1 MVKAYQRYTPRTIF
15 GVVASGNSNIIYDAD
30 GKYAISPAL
39 EDISIWDLKKGELVG
54 TWHDGD
60 NKAEVTCI
68 ARSTD
73 RDSYAVGYANGSIR
87 IWSMKTNDV
96 LVTFNGHRSAVT
108 ALAFDKSGSRLV
120 SGSRDTDLIVWDVE
134 GEVGLFRLRGH
145 KDQVTSVRFLSRPSI
160 VEGGKAT
167 DGYVLSSSK
176 DTLIKLWDLT
186 TQHCMETLV
195 AHRNEV
201 WGCDVNADETMLVS
215 GGGDPDIK
223 VWKID
228 ASILKTGLAVGE
240 EAKEVGEED
249 GEHNALDADGKLVG
263 AIPKAITFYGSIPR
277 QSKER
282 VTTLEFHSSQQF
294 LGCQASDK
302 SIELF
307 RIRTIDEIKK
317 KMSRRKRRQREK
329 AQQLL
334 KKGDTEGAAAEE
346 AAIGEEG
353 IQATDEVTPWHIIRT
368 GAKLRS
374 FDFAPVKDVEKAGHV
389 QLVASLNNNTVE
401 VWTVPHPNAAKN
413 EEVADEPN
421 KAYTLE
427 LAGHRSD
434 IRTVALS
441 SDDEL
446 LCSASNNSLKI
457 WNVKTTSCIR
467 TMECGYALC
476 CAFLPGNRHVI
487 VGTKSGHLE
496 LFDLGS
502 SSMIESIEAHDGAIW
517 SLQIRPDRRG
527 LVTGSADKDVK
538 FWDFDMVEEE
548 VGQTVKK
555 RLSLVHMRTLKMS
568 DDVLCVR
575 YSPDQKMVA
584 VSLLDATVK
593 VFYHDTLKFFLSLYG
608 HKLPVLSMDISSDSN
623 LLVTC
628 SADKNVKL
636 WGLDFGDCH
645 KSMFAHQ
652 ESVMAV
658 QFVWNT
664 HYFFTASKDRTVK
677 YWDGDK
683 FENILKL
690 EGHHGEVWALAVGT
704 YGNIVVSASHDRS
717 LRIWQKT
724 EDQVFLEEER
734 EQELDDLYEATLT
747 ASFEKTGMVDNGEGN
762 IGAPSA
768 SNGDEL
774 ASAGKQ
780 TLDTL
785 KSGERIMEALEMA
798 DAEIDAWKAYN
809 AAVAR
814 GERGLSKP
822 QRSPL
827 LISMRQTPEQ
837 HVWNELQ
844 RVRPA
849 ELDEALLV
857 LPFSAVTSLLNWL
870 DVFVQREYNIN
881 LVCRVLFFLIKSH
894 HNQIVANRIMR
905 PMLDSVRRNLRA
917 GLQKQKDIIGFN
929 VAAMNYIRRDYEAN
943 NTSEFFDEEAIRK
956 EEEKKQD
963 SEKKRKFLKM

>member
-1 MVKAYQRYTPRTIF
+1 NTSFSSSSPPSRSTYHHGQGISALC
-15 GVVASGNSNIIYDAD
+15 ASHHIRYDAE
-30 GKYAISPAL
+30 GKWAVSPTL
-39 EDISIWDLKKGELVG
+39 EDVSIWDPKKGELVA
-54 TWHDGD
+54 TWHDSE
-60 NKAEVTCI
+60 NKAEVTSITRCGG
-68 ARSTD
+68 
-73 RDSYAVGYANGSIR
+73 RDYYAVGYANGSIR
-87 IWSMKTNDV
+87 IWNMKNSE
-96 LVTFNGHRSAVT
+96 LVVTLNGHRSAVT

-120 SGSRDTDLIVWDVE
+120 SGSKDTDLIVWDVE
-134 GEVGLFRLRGH
+134 AEVGLFRLRGH
-145 KDQVTSVRFLSRPSI
+145 KDQVTAVRFLSKPAL

-167 DGYVLSSSK
+167 DGYVVSASK
-176 DTLIKLWDLT
+176 DTLIKLWDLS

-201 WGCDVNADETMLVS
+201 WDFDINGDETMLVS

-223 VWKID
+223 VWKLNPD
-228 ASILKTGLAVGE
+228 VLRRGLGVGE
-240 EAKEVGEED
+240 EATEAGED
-249 GEHNALDADGKLVG
+249 DAEAKMVASDENDAHFSGS
-263 AIPKAITFYGSIPR
+263 PKAITFYGAIPR

-282 VTTLEFHSSQQF
+282 VTTLQFHLSQQF
-294 LGCQASDK
+294 LGCQAADK

-307 RIRTIDEIKK
+307 RIRSVEEIKK
-317 KMSRRKRRQREK
+317 KMSRRKKRQREK
-329 AQQLL
+329 QQQLL
-334 KKGDTEGAAAEE
+334 KKGDTEGAAAVAEE
-346 AAIGEEG
+346 ASEDM
-353 IQATDEVTPWHIIRT
+353 IQAADEITAWHIIRS
-368 GAKLRS
+368 GAKFRS
-374 FDFAPVKDVEKAGHV
+374 FDFAPVKDAEKAGQI
-389 QLVASLNNNTVE
+389 QLIASLNNNTVE
-401 VWTVPHPNAAKN
+401 VWTAPHPASAKN
-413 EEVADEPN
+413 DEVEGEPD
-421 KAYTLE
+421 KTFTLE

-434 IRTVALS
+434 IRAVALS
-441 SDDEL
+441 ADDEL

-457 WNVKTTSCIR
+457 WNVKSNKCIR

-476 CAFLPGNRHVI
+476 CTFLPGNRHVL

-517 SLQIRPDRRG
+517 SLQVRPDKRG
-527 LVTGSADKDVK
+527 LVTGSADKEVK
-538 FWDFDMVEEE
+538 FWDFDMVEEQA
-548 VGQTVKK
+548 GQAIKR

-575 YSPDQKMVA
+575 YSPDQKLVA

-645 KSMFAHQ
+645 KSLFAHQ

-683 FENILKL
+683 FENILKM

-747 ASFEKTGMVDNGEGN
+747 AQLERTGMVDLGEAA
-762 IGAPSA
+762 GAPT
-768 SNGDEL
+768 NGNSDEL

-780 TLDTL
+780 TMDTL
-785 KSGERIMEALEMA
+785 KAGERLMEALELA
-798 DAEIDAWKAYN
+798 DAEINAWKEYN
-809 AAVAR
+809 ADVAK
-814 GERGLSKP
+814 GMKGLSKP

-837 HVWNELQ
+837 HVWLVLE
-844 RVRPA
+844 RIRPA
-849 ELDEALLV
+849 DLDAA
-857 LPFSAVTSLLNWL
+857 FLLNWL
-870 DVFVQREYNIN
+870 NVFVQRDYNIN
-881 LVCRVLFFLIKSH
+881 LICRVLFFLIRSH
-894 HNQIVANRIMR
+894 HNQIVANRVMR

-929 VAAMNYIRRDYEAN
+929 AAALNYIRRDYDAN
-943 NTSEFFDEEAIRK
+943 NTSEFFDEEAL
-956 EEEKKQD
+956 EKAEQQKKD
-963 SEKKRKFLKM
+963 SEKKR

>member
-15 GVVASGNSNIIYDAD
+15 GVVASGNSNIIYDAE

-39 EDISIWDLKKGELVG
+39 EDISVWDLKKGELVG
-54 TWHDGD
+54 TWHDSD
-60 NKAEVTCI
+60 NRAEVTCI
-68 ARSTD
+68 TGSPD

-87 IWSMKTNDV
+87 IWSMKTSDV

-108 ALAFDKSGSRLV
+108 SLAFDKSGSRLV

-134 GEVGLFRLRGH
+134 GEVGIFRLRGH
-145 KDQVTSVRFLSRPSI
+145 KDQVTSVRFLSRPSL
-160 VEGGKAT
+160 VEGGKPT
-167 DGYVLSSSK
+167 DGYILSSSK
-176 DTLIKLWDLT
+176 DTLIKLWDLS

-201 WGCDVNADETMLVS
+201 WDCDITTDETMLIS

-223 VWKID
+223 VWKINPEV
-228 ASILKTGLAVGE
+228 LKRGLAVGE
-240 EAKEVGEED
+240 ESTEAGEED
-249 GEHNALDADGKLVG
+249 SAMENAE
-263 AIPKAITFYGSIPR
+263 IPKAITFYGSIPR

-282 VTTLEFHSSQQF
+282 LTTIEFHSSQQF

-302 SIELF
+302 TIELF
-307 RIRTIDEIKK
+307 RIRTHEEIKK
-317 KMSRRKRRQREK
+317 KMSRRRKRQREK
-329 AQQLL
+329 QQALL
-334 KKGDTEGAAAEE
+334 KKGDLEGAAAEE
-346 AAIGEEG
+346 PVDEA
-353 IQATDEVTPWHIIRT
+353 IQATDEITPWHIVRAA
-368 GAKLRS
+368 AKVRS
-374 FDFAPVKDVEKAGHV
+374 FAFAPVKDVEKVGHIN
-389 QLVASLNNNTVE
+389 LVASLNNNTVE
-401 VWTVPHPNAAKN
+401 VWSAPIPSAAKAD
-413 EEVADEPN
+413 EVADEPS
-421 KAYTLE
+421 KTHTLE

-446 LCSASNNSLKI
+446 LCSASNNQLKI

-467 TMECGYALC
+467 TMDCGYALC

-517 SLQIRPDRRG
+517 SLQLRPDRRG

-538 FWDFDMVEEE
+538 FWDFDMIEEE
-548 VGQTVKK
+548 VGNATKK

-628 SADKNVKL
+628 SADKN
-636 WGLDFGDCH
+636 
-645 KSMFAHQ
+645 
-652 ESVMAV
+652 
-658 QFVWNT
+658 
-664 HYFFTASKDRTVK
+664 
-677 YWDGDK
+677 
-683 FENILKL
+683 L

-747 ASFEKTGMVDNGEGN
+747 ASFEKTGMVDHGEGEN
-762 IGAPSA
+762 VGAPA
-768 SNGDEL
+768 TSNGDEL

-780 TLDTL
+780 TMDTL
-785 KSGERIMEALEMA
+785 KSGERIMEALELA
-798 DAEIDAWKAYN
+798 DQEINAWKEYN
-809 AAVAR
+809 AGVAR

-870 DVFVQREYNIN
+870 DIFVQREYNIN

-929 VAAMNYIRRDYEAN
+929 IAALNYIRRDYDAN

-963 SEKKRKFLKM
+963 SEKKRKFMKM

>member
-1 MVKAYQRYTPRTIF
+1 
-15 GVVASGNSNIIYDAD
+15 
-30 GKYAISPAL
+30 
-39 EDISIWDLKKGELVG
+39 
-54 TWHDGD
+54 
-60 NKAEVTCI
+60 
-68 ARSTD
+68 
-73 RDSYAVGYANGSIR
+73 
-87 IWSMKTNDV
+87 
-96 LVTFNGHRSAVT
+96 
-108 ALAFDKSGSRLV
+108 
-120 SGSRDTDLIVWDVE
+120 
-134 GEVGLFRLRGH
+134 
-145 KDQVTSVRFLSRPSI
+145 
-160 VEGGKAT
+160 
-167 DGYVLSSSK
+167 
-176 DTLIKLWDLT
+176 
-186 TQHCMETLV
+186 METLV

-201 WGCDVNADETMLVS
+201 WSLDVNADETMLVS
-215 GGGDPDIK
+215 GGGDTDLK

-228 ASILKTGLAVGE
+228 PIVLKTGLGVGE
-240 EAKEVGEED
+240 EAKEVGEEQE
-249 GEHNALDADGKLVG
+249 GEGTDSGLT
-263 AIPKAITFYGSIPR
+263 KAITFYGSIPR

-282 VTTLEFHSSQQF
+282 VTTLVFHASQQF

-307 RIRTIDEIKK
+307 RIRSIDEIKK
-317 KMSRRKRRQREK
+317 KMSRRKKRQREK
-329 AQQLL
+329 QQALL

-346 AAIGEEG
+346 PVSETIE
-353 IQATDEVTPWHIIRT
+353 ATDEITPWHVIRST
-368 GAKLRS
+368 AKFRS
-374 FDFAPVKDVEKAGHV
+374 FDFAPVKDVEKVGHV
-389 QLVASLNNNTVE
+389 QLVASLNNNTAE
-401 VWTVPHPNAAKN
+401 VWTVPHPAAAKN

-421 KAYTLE
+421 KAFTLE
-427 LAGHRSD
+427 IAGHRSD

-467 TMECGYALC
+467 TMDCGYALC

-487 VGTKSGHLE
+487 VGTKAGHLE

-502 SSMIESIEAHDGAIW
+502 SSMIESIEAHEGAIW

-538 FWDFDMVEEE
+538 FWDFDMVED
-548 VGQTVKK
+548 QTGKK

-762 IGAPSA
+762 IGAPSLA
-768 SNGDEL
+768 NGDEL

-785 KSGERIMEALEMA
+785 KAGERIMEALELA
-798 DAEIDAWKAYN
+798 DQEIDAWKAYN
-809 AAVAR
+809 AGVAR

-837 HVWNELQ
+837 HVWYQLEKI
-844 RVRPA
+844 RPA

-857 LPFSAVTSLLNWL
+857 LPFAAVTSLLNWL

-881 LVCRVLFFLIKSH
+881 LVCRILFFLIKSH

-917 GLQKQKDIIGFN
+917 GLQKQKDLIGFN
-929 VAAMNYIRRDYEAN
+929 VAALSYIRRDYDAN
-943 NTSEFFDEEAIRK
+943 NTSDFFDEEAVRK
-956 EEEKKQD
+956 DEERKQE
-963 SEKKRKFLKM
+963 SEKKRKFMKI

>member
-1 MVKAYQRYTPRTIF
+1 MVKAYQRYTPRTTF
-15 GVVASGNSNIIYDAD
+15 GVITSGNSNTIYDAS
-30 GKYAISPAL
+30 GKYVVSPAL
-39 EDISIWDLKKGELVG
+39 EDVTIWDPKKGDLVG
-54 TWHDGD
+54 RWHDSD

-68 ARSTD
+68 ARSVD
-73 RDSYAVGYANGSIR
+73 QDSYAVGYANGSIR
-87 IWSMKTNDV
+87 IWSMKSSEV

-120 SGSRDTDLIVWDVE
+120 SGAKDTDLIVWDVE
-134 GEVGLFRLRGH
+134 GEVGLYRLRGH
-145 KDQVTSVRFLSRPSI
+145 KDQVTSVRFISRPST
-160 VEGGKAT
+160 VDGGKST
-167 DGYVLSSSK
+167 DGYILSSSK
-176 DTLIKLWDLT
+176 DTLIKLWDLS

-201 WGCDVNADETMLVS
+201 WDCDVNAEETMLVS
-215 GGGDPDIK
+215 GGGDADIK

-228 ASILKTGLAVGE
+228 AAALRTGLATGE
-240 EAKEVGEED
+240 EARNIGDE
-249 GEHNALDADGKLVG
+249 G
-263 AIPKAITFYGSIPR
+263 AMDHESSGSGKAISYYGSIPR

-282 VTTLEFHSSQQF
+282 VLTLKFHSSQQF

-307 RIRTIDEIKK
+307 RIRTVEEIKK
-317 KMSRRKRRQREK
+317 KMSRRKKRQREK
-329 AQQLL
+329 QQALL
-334 KKGDTEGAAAEE
+334 KKGDKEGAEAEE
-346 AAIGEEG
+346 PVDEG
-353 IQATDEVTPWHIIRT
+353 IQATDEITPWHVIRS
-368 GAKLRS
+368 GAKFRS
-374 FDFAPVKDVEKAGHV
+374 FDFAPSKDVEKIGHV
-389 QLVASLNNNTVE
+389 QLVVSLNNNTAE
-401 VWTVPHPNAAKN
+401 VWTAPHPASAKN
-413 EEVADEPN
+413 EEVTAEPN

-434 IRTVALS
+434 IRAVALS

-457 WNVKTTSCIR
+457 WNVKTASCIR

-487 VGTKSGHLE
+487 VGTKAGHLE

-502 SSMIESIEAHDGAIW
+502 SSMIESIEAHEGAIW

-538 FWDFDMVEEE
+538 FWDFDMVEEQ

-575 YSPDQKMVA
+575 YSPDQKLVA

-645 KSMFAHQ
+645 KSLFAHQ
-652 ESVMAV
+652 ESIMAV

-724 EDQVFLEEER
+724 EEQVFLEEER

-747 ASFEKTGMVDNGEGN
+747 ASFEKAGMVDNGEGN
-762 IGAPSA
+762 VGVPST

-774 ASAGKQ
+774 AAAGKQ
-780 TLDTL
+780 TMDTL
-785 KSGERIMEALEMA
+785 KAGERIMEALELA
-798 DAEIDAWKAYN
+798 DQEIHAWKEYN
-809 AAVAR
+809 AGVAR
-814 GERGLSKP
+814 GQRGLSKP

-837 HVWNELQ
+837 HVWYALE
-844 RVRPA
+844 RIRPA

-881 LVCRVLFFLIKSH
+881 LICRVLFFLIRSH

-917 GLQKQKDIIGFN
+917 GLQKQKDILGFN
-929 VAAMNYIRRDYEAN
+929 VAGLSYIRREYEAN
-943 NTSEFFDEEAIRK
+943 NTSDFFDEEAVRK
-956 EEEKKQD
+956 DEEKKQE
-963 SEKKRKFLKM
+963 SEKKRKFIKI

>member
-15 GVVASGNSNIIYDAD
+15 GVVASGNSNIIYDAE

-39 EDISIWDLKKGELVG
+39 EDISVWDLKKGELVG
-54 TWHDGD
+54 TWHDSD
-60 NKAEVTCI
+60 NRAEVTCI
-68 ARSTD
+68 TGSPD

-87 IWSMKTNDV
+87 IWSMKTSDV

-134 GEVGLFRLRGH
+134 GEVGIFRLRGH
-145 KDQVTSVRFLSRPSI
+145 KDQVTSVRFLSRPSL
-160 VEGGKAT
+160 VEGGKPT

-176 DTLIKLWDLT
+176 DTLIKLWDLS

-201 WGCDVNADETMLVS
+201 WDCDTSTDETMLIS

-223 VWKID
+223 VWKINPEV
-228 ASILKTGLAVGE
+228 LKRGLAVGE
-240 EAKEVGEED
+240 ESTEAGEED
-249 GEHNALDADGKLVG
+249 SAMENAE
-263 AIPKAITFYGSIPR
+263 IPKAITFYGSIPR

-282 VTTLEFHSSQQF
+282 LTTIEFHSSQQF

-302 SIELF
+302 TIELF
-307 RIRTIDEIKK
+307 RIRTHEEIKK
-317 KMSRRKRRQREK
+317 KMSRRRKRQREK
-329 AQQLL
+329 QQALL
-334 KKGDTEGAAAEE
+334 KKGDVEGAAAEE
-346 AAIGEEG
+346 PVDEA
-353 IQATDEVTPWHIIRT
+353 IQATDEITPWHIVRAA
-368 GAKLRS
+368 AKVRS
-374 FDFAPVKDVEKAGHV
+374 FAFAPAKDVEKVGHID
-389 QLVASLNNNTVE
+389 LVASLNNNTVE
-401 VWTVPHPNAAKN
+401 VWSAPIPSAAKAD
-413 EEVADEPN
+413 EVADEPS
-421 KAYTLE
+421 KTHTLE

-446 LCSASNNSLKI
+446 LCSASNNQLKI

-467 TMECGYALC
+467 TMDCGYALC

-487 VGTKSGHLE
+487 VGTKAGHLE

-517 SLQIRPDRRG
+517 SLQLRPDRRG

-538 FWDFDMVEEE
+538 FWDFDMIEEE
-548 VGQTVKK
+548 VGNATKK

-664 HYFFTASKDRTVK
+664 HYFFTASKDRTIK

-747 ASFEKTGMVDNGEGN
+747 ASFEKTGMVDHGEGEN
-762 IGAPSA
+762 VGAPA
-768 SNGDEL
+768 TSNGDEL

-780 TLDTL
+780 TMDTL
-785 KSGERIMEALEMA
+785 KSGERIMEALEIA
-798 DAEIDAWKAYN
+798 DQEINAWKEYN
-809 AAVAR
+809 AGVAR

-870 DVFVQREYNIN
+870 DIFVQREYNIN

-894 HNQIVANRIMR
+894 HNQIVSNRIMR

-917 GLQKQKDIIGFN
+917 GLQKQKDLIGFN
-929 VAAMNYIRRDYEAN
+929 VAALNYIRRDYDAN

-963 SEKKRKFLKM
+963 SEKKRKFMKM

>member
-1 MVKAYQRYTPRTIF
+1 MKPFEKGRV
-15 GVVASGNSNIIYDAD
+15 S
-30 GKYAISPAL
+30 L
-39 EDISIWDLKKGELVG
+39 WDKVGPICIG
-54 TWHDGD
+54 TWHDSD

-68 ARSTD
+68 TGSPD
-73 RDSYAVGYANGSIR
+73 GDSYAVGYANGSIR
-87 IWSMKTNDV
+87 IWSMKTSDV

-134 GEVGLFRLRGH
+134 GEVGIYRPRGH

-160 VEGGKAT
+160 VDGGSGHKST

-176 DTLIKLWDLT
+176 DTLIKLWDLS

-201 WGCDVNADETMLVS
+201 WDCDVSADETMLVS
-215 GGGDPDIK
+215 GGGDADIK
-223 VWKID
+223 VWKINPE
-228 ASILKTGLAVGE
+228 ILKRGLNVGE
-240 EAKEVGEED
+240 EATMEAGKEEED
-249 GEHNALDADGKLVG
+249 SATTTAADVD

-282 VTTLEFHSSQQF
+282 LTTIQFHPSQQF
-294 LGCQASDK
+294 VGAQASDK
-302 SIELF
+302 TIELF
-307 RIRTIDEIKK
+307 RIRTHEEIKK
-317 KMSRRKRRQREK
+317 KMSRRRKRQREK
-329 AQQLL
+329 QQALL
-334 KKGDTEGAAAEE
+334 RKGDVEGAAAEE
-346 AAIGEEG
+346 AAAAADEA
-353 IQATDEVTPWHIIRT
+353 IQAVDEITPWHIIRAT
-368 GAKLRS
+368 AKIRS
-374 FDFAPVKDVEKAGHV
+374 FAFAPVKDVEKLGHI
-389 QLVASLNNNTVE
+389 QLVTSLNNNTVE
-401 VWTVPHPNAAKN
+401 VWTAPIPSAAKAD
-413 EEVADEPN
+413 EVADEPSRTH
-421 KAYTLE
+421 TLE

-487 VGTKSGHLE
+487 VGTKAGHLE

-502 SSMIESIEAHDGAIW
+502 SSMIESIEAHGGAIW

-538 FWDFDMVEEE
+538 FWDFDMIEEQ
-548 VGQTVKK
+548 VAGGNVTKK

-608 HKLPVLSMDISSDSN
+608 HKLPVLSMDISSDST

-652 ESVMAV
+652 ESVMTV

-664 HYFFTASKDRTVK
+664 HYFFTASKDRTIK

-690 EGHHGEVWALAVGT
+690 EGHHGEVWALAIGT

-747 ASFEKTGMVDNGEGN
+747 ASFEKTGMVDNGDQV
-762 IGAPSA
+762 GAPA
-768 SNGDEL
+768 TSNGDEL

-780 TLDTL
+780 TMETL
-785 KSGERIMEALEMA
+785 KAGERIMEALELA
-798 DAEIDAWKAYN
+798 DQEIDAWKEYN
-809 AAVAR
+809 AGVAR

-857 LPFSAVTSLLNWL
+857 LPFSAVTSLLSWL
-870 DVFVQREYNIN
+870 DIFVQREYNIN

-905 PMLDSVRRNLRA
+905 PMLDSVRRNLRT

-929 VAAMNYIRRDYEAN
+929 VAAMNYIRRDYDAN

-956 EEEKKQD
+956 DEEKKQD

>member
-1 MVKAYQRYTPRTIF
+1 MVKAYQRYTPRTTF
-15 GVVASGNSNIIYDAD
+15 GVISSGNSNILYDAD
-30 GKYAISPAL
+30 GKYAISPTL
-39 EDISIWDLKKGELVG
+39 EDVSIWDIKKGELIRK
-54 TWHDGD
+54 WHDSD
-60 NKAEVTCI
+60 NKSEVTCI
-68 ARSTD
+68 ARSVD
-73 RDSYAVGYANGSIR
+73 QDNYAVGYANGSIR
-87 IWSMKTNDV
+87 IWSMSSSDV
-96 LVTFNGHRSAVT
+96 VVTFNGHRSAVS
-108 ALAFDKSGSRLV
+108 ALAFDKSGSQLV
-120 SGSRDTDLIVWDVE
+120 SGSKDTDLIVWDVE
-134 GEVGLFRLRGH
+134 GEVGLYRLRGH
-145 KDQVTSVRFLSRPSI
+145 KDQVTSVRFLTKPSI
-160 VEGGKAT
+160 TEGGNST
-167 DGYVLSSSK
+167 DGYVISSSK
-176 DTLIKLWDLT
+176 DTLIKLWDLS

-195 AHRNEV
+195 AHRSEV
-201 WGCDVNADETMLVS
+201 WSCDVNADETMLVS

-223 VWKID
+223 IWKINS
-228 ASILKTGLAVGE
+228 AILQTGLAVGE

-249 GEHNALDADGKLVG
+249 TEKEGSGHL
-263 AIPKAITFYGSIPR
+263 KAITFYGSIPR

-282 VTTLEFHSSQQF
+282 VTTLEFNLSQEF

-307 RIRTIDEIKK
+307 RIRSIDEIKK
-317 KMSRRKRRQREK
+317 KMSRRKKRQREK
-329 AQQLL
+329 QAALL

-346 AAIGEEG
+346 PVDET
-353 IQATDEVTPWHIIRT
+353 IQAIDEVTPWQVVRS
-368 GAKLRS
+368 GAKFRS
-374 FDFAPVKDVEKAGHV
+374 FNFAPSKDVQKIGYL

-401 VWTVPHPNAAKN
+401 VWTLPHPAAAKN
-413 EEVADEPN
+413 EDISDEPN

-427 LAGHRSD
+427 LPGHRSD

-457 WNVKTTSCIR
+457 WNTKTSSCIR

-487 VGTKSGHLE
+487 VGTKTGHLE

-502 SSMIESIEAHDGAIW
+502 SLMIESIEAHEGAIW
-517 SLQIRPDRRG
+517 SLQVRPDRRG

-538 FWDFDMVEEE
+538 FWDFDMIEEQI
-548 VGQTVKK
+548 GQSIKK

-575 YSPDQKMVA
+575 YSPDQKIVA

-628 SADKNVKL
+628 SADKNIKL

-645 KSMFAHQ
+645 KSLFGHQ
-652 ESVMAV
+652 ESIMAV

-664 HYFFTASKDRTVK
+664 HYFFTASKDRTIK

-747 ASFEKTGMVDNGEGN
+747 ASFEKTGMVDHGEGN
-762 IGAPSA
+762 VGAPSTN
-768 SNGDEL
+768 NGDEL

-780 TLDTL
+780 TMDTL
-785 KSGERIMEALEMA
+785 KAGERIMEALELA
-798 DAEIDAWKAYN
+798 DQEINAWKEYN
-809 AAVAR
+809 AGIAR

-837 HVWNELQ
+837 HVWYALE
-844 RVRPA
+844 RIRPS

-857 LPFSAVTSLLNWL
+857 LPFATVTSLLNWL

-881 LVCRVLFFLIKSH
+881 LVCRILFFLIKSH

-905 PMLDSVRRNLRA
+905 PMLDSVRRNLRV

-929 VAAMNYIRRDYEAN
+929 VAALNYIRRDYDAN
-943 NTSEFFDEEAIRK
+943 NTSEFFDEEAIQK
-956 EEEKKQD
+956 DEEKKKE
-963 SEKKRKFLKM
+963 SEKKRKFMKM

>member
-15 GVVASGNSNIIYDAD
+15 GVVASGNSNIIYDAE
-30 GKYAISPAL
+30 GKYAVSPAL

-54 TWHDGD
+54 TWHDSD
-60 NKAEVTCI
+60 NRSEVTCI

-73 RDSYAVGYANGSIR
+73 QDSYAVGYANGSIR
-87 IWSMKTNDV
+87 IWSIKTSEI

-134 GEVGLFRLRGH
+134 GEVGLYRLRGH
-145 KDQVTSVRFLSRPSI
+145 KDQVTSVRFLSRPSL
-160 VEGGKAT
+160 VEGGKPT
-167 DGYVLSSSK
+167 DGYVVSASK
-176 DTLIKLWDLT
+176 DTLIKLWDLS

-201 WGCDVNADETMLVS
+201 WDFDVNGDESMLVS
-215 GGGDPDIK
+215 GGGDADIK

-228 ASILKTGLAVGE
+228 AAVLRTGLAVGE
-240 EAKEVGEED
+240 EAKEEGDEEA
-249 GEHNALDADGKLVG
+249 EG
-263 AIPKAITFYGSIPR
+263 ASAGIPKAITFYGSIPR

-282 VTTLEFHSSQQF
+282 VTTLKFHSSQQF

-307 RIRTIDEIKK
+307 RIRTIEEIKK
-317 KMSRRKRRQREK
+317 KMSRRKKRQREK
-329 AQQLL
+329 QQQLL
-334 KKGDTEGAAAEE
+334 KKGDTAGAAAEE
-346 AAIGEEG
+346 VVDDT
-353 IQATDEVTPWHIIRT
+353 IQASDEITPWHVVRT

-401 VWTVPHPNAAKN
+401 AWTVPHPAAAKN
-413 EEVADEPN
+413 EEAADEPN

-457 WNVKTTSCIR
+457 WNVKTTACIR

-487 VGTKSGHLE
+487 VGTKAGHLE

-538 FWDFDMVEEE
+538 FWDFDMVEEQ
-548 VGQTVKK
+548 VGQVIKK

-664 HYFFTASKDRTVK
+664 HYFFTASKDRTIK

-690 EGHHGEVWALAVGT
+690 EGHHGEVWAIAVGT

-747 ASFEKTGMVDNGEGN
+747 ASFEKNGMVDHGEGN
-762 IGAPSA
+762 IGAPSTG
-768 SNGDEL
+768 NGDEL

-780 TLDTL
+780 TMDTL
-785 KSGERIMEALEMA
+785 KAGERIMEALELA
-798 DAEIDAWKAYN
+798 DQEINAWKEYN

-814 GERGLSKP
+814 GERGVSKP

-870 DVFVQREYNIN
+870 DVFVQREFNIN

-917 GLQKQKDIIGFN
+917 GLQKQKDVIGFN
-929 VAAMNYIRRDYEAN
+929 VAALNYIRRDYDAN

-956 EEEKKQD
+956 DEAKKQD
-963 SEKKRKFLKM
+963 AEKKRKFMKM

>member
-1 MVKAYQRYTPRTIF
+1 MVKAYQRYTPRTTF

-30 GKYAISPAL
+30 GKYAISPTL
-39 EDISIWDLKKGELVG
+39 EDVSIWDLKKGELVG
-54 TWHDGD
+54 TWRDSD

-68 ARSTD
+68 ARSVD
-73 RDSYAVGYANGSIR
+73 HDSYAVGYANGSIR
-87 IWSMKTNDV
+87 IWSMSKSDV

-120 SGSRDTDLIVWDVE
+120 SGSKDTDLIVWDVE
-134 GEVGLFRLRGH
+134 GEVGLYRLRGH
-145 KDQVTSVRFLSRPSI
+145 KDQITSVRFISRPSI
-160 VEGGKAT
+160 VEGGKPT

-176 DTLIKLWDLT
+176 DTLIKLWDLS
-186 TQHCMETLV
+186 TQHCIETLV

-201 WGCDVNADETMLVS
+201 WSCDVNADETMLVS

-228 ASILKTGLAVGE
+228 AAVLRTGLAVGE

-249 GEHNALDADGKLVG
+249 ADGESSGLV
-263 AIPKAITFYGSIPR
+263 KAITFYGSIPR
-277 QSKER
+277 QSKDR
-282 VTTLEFHSSQQF
+282 VTTLEFHSSQEF

-307 RIRTIDEIKK
+307 RIRSIDEIKK
-317 KMSRRKRRQREK
+317 KMSRRKKRQREK
-329 AQQLL
+329 QQALL
-334 KKGDTEGAAAEE
+334 KKGDTAGAAAEE
-346 AAIGEEG
+346 PVDET
-353 IQATDEVTPWHIIRT
+353 IQATDEITPWHVIRS
-368 GAKLRS
+368 GAKFRS
-374 FDFAPVKDVEKAGHV
+374 FDFAPAKDVQKIGHV

-401 VWTVPHPNAAKN
+401 VWTLPHPTAAKN

-427 LAGHRSD
+427 LPGHRSD

-457 WNVKTTSCIR
+457 WNIKTTSCIR

-502 SSMIESIEAHDGAIW
+502 SSMIESIEAHEGAIW
-517 SLQIRPDRRG
+517 SLQVRPDRRG

-538 FWDFDMVEEE
+538 FWDFDMIEEQI
-548 VGQTVKK
+548 GQSTKK

-747 ASFEKTGMVDNGEGN
+747 ASFEKTGMVDHGEGN
-762 IGAPSA
+762 IGAPSTN
-768 SNGDEL
+768 NGDEL

-780 TLDTL
+780 TMDTL
-785 KSGERIMEALEMA
+785 KAGERIMEALELA
-798 DAEIDAWKAYN
+798 DQEINAWREYN
-809 AAVAR
+809 AGVAR

-837 HVWNELQ
+837 HVWFELE

-857 LPFSAVTSLLNWL
+857 LPFAAVTSLLNWL

-905 PMLDSVRRNLRA
+905 PMLDSVRRNLRI

-929 VAAMNYIRRDYEAN
+929 VAALNYIRRDYEAN
-943 NTSEFFDEEAIRK
+943 NTSEFFDEEAVRK
-956 EEEKKQD
+956 DEEKKQE
-963 SEKKRKFLKM
+963 SEKKRKFMKM

>member
-1 MVKAYQRYTPRTIF
+1 MVKAYQRYVPKTTF
-15 GVVASGNSNIIYDAD
+15 GVIASGQSNIIYDKN
-30 GKYAISPAL
+30 GKHVVSPAL
-39 EDISIWDLKKGELVG
+39 EDVVIWDVKKGEQVG
-54 TWHDGD
+54 KWHDSD
-60 NKAEVTCI
+60 NKAEVTAI
-68 ARSTD
+68 ARSPSND
-73 RDSYAVGYANGSIR
+73 HYAVGYANGSIR
-87 IWSMKTNDV
+87 IWSMTSSDV
-96 LVTFNGHRSAVT
+96 EVTFNGHRAAVT

-120 SGSRDTDLIVWDVE
+120 SGSKDTDLIVWDVE
-134 GEVGLFRLRGH
+134 GEVGIYRLRGH
-145 KDQVTSVRFLSRPSI
+145 KDQITAVRFLSRPPL

-167 DGYVLSSSK
+167 DGYVVSSSK
-176 DTLIKLWDLT
+176 DTLIKLWDLS

-201 WGCDVNADETMLVS
+201 WDFDVSSSEDMLVS
-215 GGGDPDIK
+215 AVGDPDIK
-223 VWKID
+223 VWKINPE
-228 ASILKTGLAVGE
+228 ILKRGLGVGE
-240 EAKEVGEED
+240 EATMEAGDNED
-249 GEHNALDADGKLVG
+249 KQGDHATSPSQDDTTHPG
-263 AIPKAITFYGSIPR
+263 IPKAITFYGSIPR

-282 VTTLEFHSSQQF
+282 AITLEFHSSGQF
-294 LGCQASDK
+294 LGCQAADK

-307 RIRTIDEIKK
+307 RIRTHEEIKK
-317 KMSRRKRRQREK
+317 KMARRKKRQREK
-329 AQQLL
+329 AAQ
-334 KKGDTEGAAAEE
+334 KKDVPNGHAED
-346 AAIGEEG
+346 EESDA
-353 IQATDEVTPWHIIRT
+353 IQAVDEITPWHVIRST
-368 GAKLRS
+368 AKFRS
-374 FDFAPVKDVEKAGHV
+374 FAFAPVKDVEKAGQVHLAV
-389 QLVASLNNNTVE
+389 SLNNNTIE
-401 VWTVPHPNAAKN
+401 AWSVPIPSVAKAG
-413 EEVADEPN
+413 EVADEPS

-434 IRTVALS
+434 VRAVALS

-457 WNVKTTSCIR
+457 WNTKTTQCIR
-467 TMECGYALC
+467 TIECGYALC

-487 VGTKSGHLE
+487 VGTKTGHLE

-502 SSMIESIEAHDGAIW
+502 SSMIESIEAHEGAIW
-517 SLQIRPDRRG
+517 SLQVRPDRRG

-538 FWDFDMVEEE
+538 FWDFDLVEEA
-548 VGQTVKK
+548 VGSSLKK

-575 YSPDQKMVA
+575 YSPDQKLVA

-608 HKLPVLSMDISSDSN
+608 HKLPVLSMDISSDST

-704 YGNIVVSASHDRS
+704 YGNIVVSGSHDRS

-747 ASFEKTGMVDNGEGN
+747 ASMERTGMVDHGEGMV
-762 IGAPSA
+762 GAPSNA
-768 SNGDEL
+768 NGDEL

-780 TLDTL
+780 TMDTL
-785 KSGERIMEALEMA
+785 KSGERVMEALDLA
-798 DAEIDAWKAYN
+798 DQEIDAWRVYH
-809 AAVAR
+809 AALAK
-814 GERGLSKP
+814 GEKQAPKP

-837 HVWNELQ
+837 HVWNVLE
-844 RVRPA
+844 RIRPA
-849 ELDEALLV
+849 DLEEALLV
-857 LPFSAVTSLLNWL
+857 LPFNYVTSLLHWL
-870 DVFVQREYNIN
+870 DVFVQHEYNIH
-881 LVCRVLFFLIKSH
+881 LICRILFFLIRSH

-905 PMLDSVRRNLRA
+905 PMLDSVRRHLREQ
-917 GLQKQKDIIGFN
+917 LQKQKDMVGFN
-929 VAAMNYIRRDYEAN
+929 VAALDYIRRDYEAN
-943 NTSEFFDEEAIRK
+943 NTSEFFDEEAIQK
-956 EEEKKQD
+956 EEAKKQE
-963 SEKKRKFLKM
+963 SAKKRKFMKM